1 MTRTRNA
8 KRPGKSRA
16 DRNIAWI
23 EQYCI
28 IPEGRDVGKPVKLRE
43 WQKNEIRRIYDN
55 PKGTRRAILSF
66 GRKNGK
72 TAISAFLCLL
82 HLCGPEARPNSQLY
96 SAAQSRDQAGILFNL
111 AAKIVRMSPDLA
123 EFVGI
128 RDTAKQ
134 LYCEDLGTLYRA
146 LSADA
151 STAYGLSPV
160 FIVHDELGQV
170 RGPRSELYE
179 ALETATGAQES
190 PLSIVISTQAPNPTD
205 LLSVLIDDAKTGS
218 DPRVVLSL
226 YAADDEAD
234 PFSEDAIKA
243 ANPAYGD
250 FQNAAETLAM
260 AQDAKRMPSREPEYR
275 NLILNQRVEMFSPFI
290 TRTIWEACNAAPA
303 DFDGLPVY
311 GGLDLSA
318 VSDLTALVYV
328 APLDGVWQTRPKFWL
343 PSEGLAEKSRAD
355 RVPYDVWAKQGQL
368 LTTPGRTI
376 EYEYVAAQIFADCQ
390 RMDVRKIAFDRWNYK
405 NLKPWLAK
413 AGFRPEQL
421 DGDDAIFAEFGQGFA
436 SMSPALRALESAVLT
451 GSIAHGGHPVLT
463 MCMANAVVTTNPA
476 GDRKLDKAKASGR
489 IDGAV
494 ALAMAVGTAEAE
506 YDDDATRKAN
516 MNSFFA
522 SLGVA

>member
-1 MTRTRNA
+1 MTKRKNA
-8 KRPGKSRA
+8 KRPGRSRA

-23 EQYCI
+23 EAVCL
-28 IPEGRDVGKPVKLRE
+28 IPEGRDVGKPVKLRD
-43 WQKNEIRRIYDN
+43 WQKDEIRRIYDN

-72 TAISAFLCLL
+72 TAISAFLLLL

-96 SAAQSRDQAGILFNL
+96 SAAQSRDQAAILFNL
-111 AAKIVRMSPDLA
+111 AAKMVRMSPDLSD
-123 EFVGI
+123 FVGI

-134 LYCEDLGTLYRA
+134 LYCQDLGTLYRA

-205 LLSVLIDDAKTGS
+205 LLSVLIDDAETGS

-226 YAADDEAD
+226 YKADDALD
-234 PFSEDAIKA
+234 PFSEDAIRA

-260 AQDAKRMPSREPEYR
+260 AEDARRMPSREPEYR
-275 NLILNQRVEMFSPFI
+275 NLILNQRVEMFAPFI
-290 TRTIWEACNAAPA
+290 TRTIWENCGADPAP
-303 DFDGLPVY
+303 FDDLPVY

-318 VSDLTALVYV
+318 VSDLTSIVYV
-328 APLDGVWQTRPKFWL
+328 APKDKIWQVRPKFWL
-343 PSEGLAEKSRAD
+343 PGDGLAEKSRND
-355 RVPYDVWAKQGQL
+355 RVPYDVWAKQGHL

-376 EYEYVAAQIFADCQ
+376 EYEYVARQLFEDCGKMNVQ
-390 RMDVRKIAFDRWNYK
+390 KIAFDRWNYK

-421 DGDDAIFAEFGQGFA
+421 DGDGAIFVEFGQGFA
-436 SMSPALRALESAVLT
+436 SMSPALRALESNVLNS
-451 GSIAHGGHPVLT
+451 GLAHGNHPVLS

-476 GDRKLDKAKASGR
+476 GDRKLDKAKATGR

-494 ALAMAVGTAEAE
+494 ALAMAIGTAESE
-506 YDDDATRKAN
+506 YDDKPAPQYQL
-516 MNSFFA
+516 MVF
-522 SLGVA
+522 